1 MATKKTVI
9 VETTCDIC
17 NAEEVTSGG
26 SKGGIFK
33 VSCASRKIGYLDDLG
48 NFHEDQKPMTISL
61 LDLCPSCRERA
72 YVEVVAEISH
82 PYTTEA
88 SYSFLKDK
96 VKQELLKNTW
106 LRKSC

>member
-1 MATKKTVI
+1 MATKKTVM

-17 NAEEVTSGG
+17 NAKEVTSNG

-48 NFHEDQKPMTISL
+48 KFHEDQKPMTISS

>member
-1 MATKKTVI
+1 MATKKTVM

-17 NAEEVTSGG
+17 NAKEVTSNG
-26 SKGGIFK
+26 SKGSIFK

-48 NFHEDQKPMTISL
+48 KFHEDQKPMTIIL
-61 LDLCPSCRERA
+61 IDLCPSCRERA

-82 PYTTEA
+82 PHTTEA
-88 SYSFLKDK
+88 SYSFLRDK

-106 LRKSC
+106 LRESC